1 MFNKSITL
9 SFAALACSGLVLS
22 AQAPS
27 PATQPQPRP
36 QTPSAATTRQS
47 ATTIVGCVYEEK
59 DVPGRSPNI
68 AEKAGVLEDY
78 ILAEVSPSSP
88 SATPGAAA
96 TSGTAQLGTMYKL
109 EHADDSKL
117 KAVVGKRVEVTGRI
131 DREAGDS
138 TAPPAAAPTP
148 SQADKAIGRDKI
160 DLAEFEVASIK
171 EVAGACPA
179 SAKAP

>member
-1 MFNKSITL
+1 MVNKSVAL
-9 SFAALACSGLVLS
+9 SFAAAVCSGLVLS
-22 AQAPS
+22 AQAPA

-36 QTPSAATTRQS
+36 QAPAAASTQQAS
-47 ATTIVGCVYEEK
+47 TTIVGCVYEEK
-59 DVPGRSPNI
+59 DVPGRSPNV
-68 AEKAGVLEDY
+68 AEKAGILEDY
-78 ILAEVSPSSP
+78 ILAEVRPSTP
-88 SATPGAAA
+88 AATPGAAG

-109 EHADDSKL
+109 EHADDAKL

-138 TAPPAAAPTP
+138 TAPPSAAPNP
-148 SQADKAIGRDKI
+148 SQADKTIGRDKI

-171 EVAGACPA
+171 EVPGACPA